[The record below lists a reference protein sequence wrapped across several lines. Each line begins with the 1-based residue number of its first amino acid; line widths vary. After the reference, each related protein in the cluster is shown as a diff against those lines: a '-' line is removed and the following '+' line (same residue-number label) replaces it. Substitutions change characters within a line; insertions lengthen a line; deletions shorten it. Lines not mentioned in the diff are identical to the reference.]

1 LRGKKA
7 KQLRR
12 ELLDVVVSKQVARK
26 MQDQSF
32 KTGVSII
39 RGIKKEYN
47 ETAGKDR
54 PRFIEDQ
61 ISGKKK
67 SITPE

>member
-1 LRGKKA
+1 MRGKKA

-12 ELLDVVVSKQVARK
+12 ELLDVVVSRQVADRLQGK
-26 MQDQSF
+26 SF
-32 KTGVSII
+32 KSGVSII

-54 PRFIEDQ
+54 PGFIEDQ

-67 SITPE
+67 